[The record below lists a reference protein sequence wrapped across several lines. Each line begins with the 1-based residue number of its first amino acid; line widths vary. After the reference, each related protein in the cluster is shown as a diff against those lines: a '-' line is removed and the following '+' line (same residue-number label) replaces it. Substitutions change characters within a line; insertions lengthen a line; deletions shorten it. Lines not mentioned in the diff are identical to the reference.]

1 MRSSALSMASM
12 RGTCPIPPKVLR
24 KERSITVGSPSG
36 RMLMKT
42 SGKANHP
49 LRPMSCRRRTVAGI
63 TQSGT
68 RAAAQVRM
76 RMMPVM
82 RRIQNAVA
90 VSRKNMVA
98 TK

>member
-1 MRSSALSMASM
+1 
-12 RGTCPIPPKVLR
+12 
-24 KERSITVGSPSG
+24 
-36 RMLMKT
+36 
-42 SGKANHP
+42 
-49 LRPMSCRRRTVAGI
+49 MSCRRRTVAGI